1 MMSLSSIL
9 RWMGRP
15 VVCLGLLTG
24 LPIVLFAQSAS
35 SAPPTS
41 TISPV
46 VHTGFASYYA
56 KRATGSR
63 TASGEKLHH
72 DSLTCAHRT
81 YPFGTRL
88 KVTTPSNGR
97 SVVVRVND
105 RGPFVRGRIVDL
117 SWGAA
122 RELGILA
129 QGIAKVTVE
138 LAGPIE
144 YVTLHLDSLHN
155 KVELPKLYEMLE
167 TEELPLV
174 LPNLES

>member
-1 MMSLSSIL
+1 MKKGVRSEESHVGGKTFRL
-9 RWMGRP
+9 RL
-15 VVCLGLLTG
+15 VATFTLLFSPFTFHLASAQRIDTG
-24 LPIVLFAQSAS
+24 I
-35 SAPPTS
+35 
-41 TISPV
+41 
-46 VHTGFASYYA
+46 ASYYA
-56 KRATGSR
+56 KRATGSI
-63 TASGEKLHH
+63 TANGERLHH

-97 SVVVRVND
+97 SIGVRVND
-105 RGPFVRGRIVDL
+105 RGPFIRGRMIDL

-144 YVTLHLDSLHN
+144 YVTLSLDSLHT
-155 KVELPKLYEMLE
+155 KVEMPKLYELLE
-167 TEELPLV
+167 TDELPLV
-174 LPNLES
+174 LPNLEY